1 VNVPVNYLAVVVA
14 AVANYLIGSLWYGV
28 LFRNAWQK
36 FSGVSEMKITALS
49 VVLTLIGA
57 LLMSYVLQHAL
68 FFANQYLKTSGIGG
82 GLMVGFFN
90 WVGFIA
96 PVTIGLVVY
105 EKKSWMLWILNNA
118 YWLISLLVMGVILSV
133 WQ

>member
-1 VNVPVNYLAVVVA
+1 MNVPVNYLAVVVA